1 LCFQVCLAR
10 NEPGKQIAGASV
22 HVQEVQEAKLTVD
35 TRVIEQDAATGSP
48 NGCANCSPVE
58 PPNDHVPI
66 APSHDYVLCFDEQE
80 FLKKI
85 DRAHFAIRHRL
96 SSSKL
101 FDLPRLLAL
110 AQTTQQTR
118 PDDLYYDAGTIEP
131 GQRWTDIPAC
141 GFSVTDAIRRIEEA
155 DAWII
160 LRRAHLDPDYAPLLD
175 RCMADIL
182 EVGGPELA
190 RRMKEREALIIV
202 TSPKRVTAFH
212 MDRECGFLLQVR
224 GSKEINLFDQGDRD
238 VVTESEVETFWTPT
252 YRPHLQDRA
261 TAYQLAPGD
270 GVHIP
275 INTPHWIRNGD
286 NVSVSV
292 NINFICPETERGHIY
307 RANYLLR
314 RLGLNPTP
322 PFHSPLLDKI
332 KVPLGGASMLARE
345 TYRRARSAYR
355 RRGPA
360 DVAKPGTTPARE
372 PG

>member
-1 LCFQVCLAR
+1 
-10 NEPGKQIAGASV
+10 
-22 HVQEVQEAKLTVD
+22 VD

-48 NGCANCSPVE
+48 NGCMNFSP
-58 PPNDHVPI
+58 D
-66 APSHDYVLCFDEQE
+66 APSHDHVLCFNERE
-80 FLKKI
+80 FLAKV
-85 DRAHFAIRHRL
+85 DRAHFAIQHRL
-96 SSSKL
+96 SGSNL

-175 RCMADIL
+175 QCMADIL
-182 EVGGPELA
+182 DVGGPALA
-190 RRMKEREALIIV
+190 RRMKDREALIII

-238 VVTESEVETFWTPT
+238 VVTESEVETFWTRDNNAPT

-261 TAYQLAPGD
+261 TVYQLAPGN

-314 RLGLNPTP
+314 QLGLDPTP

-332 KVPLGGASMLARE
+332 KVPLGGVSMLARE

-355 RRGPA
+355 GRKPA
-360 DVAKPGTTPARE
+360 DPNEPGTTPASPRE
-372 PG
+372 TG